1 MTRIDALLEAVDT
14 ALEGHETTKAEALAL
29 VADNRWCVN
38 ALARRGIAVPERTN
52 A

>member
-1 MTRIDALLEAVDT
+1 MNRLDTLLETVDT
-14 ALEGHETTKAEALAL
+14 ALEGHETTKAEALEL

-38 ALARRGIAVPERTN
+38 ALAQRGIAVPERTS